1 MNDEKETCYFLTPG
15 KLNKCSILNEQCTGC
30 RSRQLCSFHKTEK
43 EFFEARNRA
52 VEINRAR
59 GKCARCK
66 YSRHHPCAI
75 VTIGGEDNADL

>member
-1 MNDEKETCYFLTPG
+1 MNGELETCYFLTPG
-15 KLNKCSILNEQCTGC
+15 KLNKCSILNEKCTGT

-43 EFFEARNRA
+43 EFFETRNRA

-66 YSRHHPCAI
+66 YSNHPCEI
-75 VTIGGEDNADL
+75 ITIGGADNAAL

>member
-1 MNDEKETCYFLTPG
+1 MNDEKETCYFLAPG
-15 KLNKCSILNEQCTGC
+15 KLNKCSILNEQCTGT

-52 VEINRAR
+52 VEINRAH

-66 YSRHHPCAI
+66 YSNRPCEI
-75 VTIGGEDNADL
+75 ITIGGEDNAAL